1 MKLVID
7 FSCHKMCS
15 IMLVFCLQY
24 SVVTFIEEEGEP
36 SDVVPSSWLLPGS
49 TKCYWP
55 DKPKKGQIDRRSS
68 MIASLQKP
76 QPGWATPSILFRHSY
91 GTFTTS
97 LNFNASSFM
106 Q

>member
-7 FSCHKMCS
+7 VSCHKMCS

-36 SDVVPSSWLLPGS
+36 SDVVPSSWLLAGS
-49 TKCYWP
+49 SKCYWT
-55 DKPKKGQIDRRSS
+55 DRRSS

-76 QPGWATPSILFRHSY
+76 LPGWATPSILFRHSY
-91 GTFTTS
+91 GTCATS